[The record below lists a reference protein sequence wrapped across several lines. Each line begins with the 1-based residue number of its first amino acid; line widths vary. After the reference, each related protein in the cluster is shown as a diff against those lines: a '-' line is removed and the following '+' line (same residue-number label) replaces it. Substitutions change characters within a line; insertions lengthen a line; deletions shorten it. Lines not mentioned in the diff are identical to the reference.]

1 MATEAIDAIDIPIA
15 APIVLATMDET
26 HVVLELTPE
35 SDPRL
40 AYNLAV
46 PREWGYSSEF
56 GPVAHGLLHAQ
67 GIGFIARSMDPQAP
81 VIAITS
87 TPVPFEV
94 PIDAWAR
101 QSFAAEGWQVVRAQW
116 FPGPS
121 GLFYDVTA
129 TRVVDDVPEVRRSS
143 LRNLGSDIITV
154 NCFCGLDWWEGAK
167 EVFWVAHVTFK
178 LLATRQTR
186 MEAWAEAATSRG
198 PRFVLEYP
206 LSWWDEEAEGEDPNV
221 SGIHLRLVDAKQET
235 LLAYVQAKLAQRGPG
250 AAADLDQLQASAT
263 SHLARAGVRLGGPL
277 RPLSEGDDPRG
288 AAVKGWLGGFQGEG
302 QLGTSDVWLR
312 IGFIDRD
319 GHDASFLMISPLLLD
334 DPLTALRAQRAFEI
348 ARATFTLTPE
358 DSVTPES
365 GAPTEP

>member
-1 MATEAIDAIDIPIA
+1 MATDATEAIDIPIK
-15 APIVLATMDET
+15 APTVLATLEQT

-35 SDPRL
+35 HAPRL

-67 GIGFIARSMDPQAP
+67 GIGFIAGSMDPHAP
-81 VIAITS
+81 VIAVTS

-101 QSFAAEGWQVVRAQW
+101 QSFAAEGWQILRGQW

-129 TRVVDDVPEVRRSS
+129 TRIVNDVHELRRSS
-143 LRNLGSDIITV
+143 LRNLGSDIVTV
-154 NCFCGLDWWEGAK
+154 NCFCGRDGWEGAK
-167 EVFWVAHVTFK
+167 EIFWVAHVTFK
-178 LLATRQTR
+178 LLAERQTR

-198 PRFVLEYP
+198 PRFVVEYP
-206 LSWWDEEAEGEDPNV
+206 LSWWEEEAEGEDPNI

-235 LLAYVQAKLAQRGPG
+235 LLAYVQAKLAERAPG
-250 AAADLDQLQASAT
+250 APADLDRLQASAT
-263 SHLARAGVRLGGPL
+263 AHLARAGVSLAGPL
-277 RPLSEGDDPRG
+277 RPLSEDDDPR
-288 AAVKGWLGGFQGEG
+288 ALAVKGWLGGFQGEG
-302 QLGTSDVWLR
+302 QLGTSEVRLR
-312 IGFIDRD
+312 VGCVDRD

-348 ARATFTLTPE
+348 ARATFALTPE
-358 DSVTPES
+358 GGE
-365 GAPTEP
+365 PTAR